1 MKSKIVMLA
10 GGLLGAAAIMAG
22 VAFANRAPEPVDA
35 LSALSTEDATV
46 DQASFEAQ
54 VQATDV
60 GVVVVHV
67 DEAGPAAK
75 VGVARADIITKVDGK
90 DVNTARELAAA
101 VMAAKAGD
109 SMILTVQRAGVEKT
123 FNVTLADKNGHA
135 YLGLSPG
142 IGSSMEVRG
151 HKGGGFGH
159 GDFITRTFQLPTQVI
174 SVTAGSPADKAGL
187 QSGDVISSVNG
198 TAIDWHKNR
207 LGTVIAT
214 GKAGDSVALVV
225 VRNGEIKTITAT
237 LGDSPTKP
245 GTAFLGITFGPAFPD
260 GSLIGRGG
268 LRKGQPET
276 KQGGGPGQ
284 GRSGEITVGDVVA
297 GGPADK
303 AGLKQGDTVTAV
315 DGVSLVNPRAVVAA
329 LMTHKIGDVLKVTVT
344 RNGVSQDL
352 SVTIGDKDGK
362 PYIGV
367 SLGGFGGRG
376 NRNGGPGQTNK
387 GGPNPGQPG
396 NRTRGTFG
404 AFSPGAPAEEPQN
417 PAING

>member
-46 DQASFEAQ
+46 DQATFEAQ

-90 DVNTARELAAA
+90 DVNTARALAAA

-109 SMILTVQRAGVEKT
+109 SMILTVQRAGAEKT

-159 GDFITRTFQLPTQVI
+159 GDFITGTFQLPTQVI

-187 QSGDVISSVNG
+187 LSGDVISTVNG

-207 LGTVIAT
+207 LGVVIAA
-214 GKAGDSVALVV
+214 GKPGDNVTLVV
-225 VRNGEIKTITAT
+225 VRNGETKTISAT
-237 LGDSPTKP
+237 LGESPTKP
-245 GTAFLGITFGPAFPD
+245 GTGFLGITFGPAFPD
-260 GSLIGRGG
+260 GSRIARGD
-268 LRKGQPET
+268 LRKRQPET

-284 GRSGEITVGDVVA
+284 GLAGQVTIGNVVA

-303 AGLKQGDTVTAV
+303 AGLKQGDIVTAV
-315 DGVSLVNPRAVVAA
+315 DGVSLTNPRAVVAA
-329 LMTHKIGDVLKVTVT
+329 LANHKIGDVLKVTVT
-344 RNGVSQDL
+344 HSGTSQDINI
-352 SVTIGDKDGK
+352 TIDDKDGK

-367 SLGGFGGRG
+367 GLGFGGRG
-376 NRNGGPGQTNK
+376 NRNGGPGQPGKN
-387 GGPNPGQPG
+387 GPKPSQPG

-404 AFSPGAPAEEPQN
+404 AFGPGAPAEEPQN
-417 PAING
+417 PATNG